1 MHEHDTH
8 QALSHSDFAIS
19 RNISRLVIKPLAD
32 PRAGNAISMPVACL
46 RAYVPD
52 LYLYFLLASPGSMRR
67 ENKER
72 KGEGGQIK
80 HLGLRNRAVI
90 VIVSVA
96 AGLHRKWK
104 SHNPRD
110 MFRHGLSLSFHVL
123 CVVMQRSSS
132 K

>member
-1 MHEHDTH
+1 MHEHDTPT
-8 QALSHSDFAIS
+8 LSHSDFAIS

-32 PRAGNAISMPVACL
+32 PRAGNAISMPVARL

-52 LYLYFLLASPGSMRR
+52 LYLYFLLASPIDAPREQRTERR
-67 ENKER
+67 RRSNKASR
-72 KGEGGQIK
+72 P
-80 HLGLRNRAVI
+80 AVI

-123 CVVMQRSSS
+123 YGDAT
-132 K
+132 